1 MQAQFNVF
9 QIRRLSG
16 MSFRTV
22 AVRKPLSSKYRR
34 AKGEIGADPI
44 TGIMNRLF
52 IPAKDRSLTIGS
64 RSASL
69 FSSPFSTQGD
79 SRFADYCDNFSYRSR
94 SAAFENGQTG
104 ITLRVGLVA
113 DEFVSGPSL
122 TQSEAAPEAV
132 AAGFVLER
140 TDVVN
145 GSSRRRS
152 LTGSPAIAA
161 AAPLLRADS

>member
-22 AVRKPLSSKYRR
+22 AVRKPLSSKYRC

-94 SAAFENGQTG
+94 SAIFENAQIG
-104 ITLRVGLVA
+104 ITFRVGLLT

-122 TQSEAAPEAV
+122 AQSEAALEAE
-132 AAGFVLER
+132 AAGFGPGM
-140 TDVVN
+140 TTFVN
-145 GSSRRRS
+145 GSRGGPS
-152 LTGSPAIAA
+152 LAASPATAA
-161 AAPLLRADS
+161 VAPLLRADD